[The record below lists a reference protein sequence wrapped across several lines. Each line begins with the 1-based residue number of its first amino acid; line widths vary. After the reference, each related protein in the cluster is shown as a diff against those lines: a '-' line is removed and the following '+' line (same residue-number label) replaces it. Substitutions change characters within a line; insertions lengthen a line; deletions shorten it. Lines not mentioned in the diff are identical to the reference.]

1 MRNLALMGKARS
13 GKDTV
18 AARLTVEHG
27 YERVAFADP
36 LKDMALSINPIVASD
51 GIGPFRLKPLVA
63 AYGWERAK
71 DEYTEVRRILQTVG
85 QSIRS
90 YDPDYWVNVAMRTI
104 TERTLTKRAPVV
116 VTDVRYPNEAE
127 ALRVRGFILVR
138 VVRPGRPDALTPAEQ
153 AASAHTS
160 EVALDDWTPDVLI
173 FNGGSLAELD
183 QRVDALMS

>member
-1 MRNLALMGKARS
+1 MRNYGLMGKARS

-27 YERVAFADP
+27 YERMAYADP

-51 GIGPFRLKPLVA
+51 GIGPFRLKPLVN

-71 DEYTEVRRILQTVG
+71 DEFPEVRRILQTLG
-85 QSIRS
+85 QSIRN
-90 YDPDYWVNVAMRTI
+90 YDPDYWVTVAMGRLAKVTG
-104 TERTLTKRAPVV
+104 PVV
-116 VTDVRYPNEAE
+116 FTDVRYPNEAE
-127 ALRVRGFILVR
+127 ALRARGFTLVR

-160 EVALDDWTPDVLI
+160 EVALDDWNPDALI

-183 QRVDALMS
+183 QRTDALVN